1 MPSRRETAV
10 YTCVGWTAATALASV
25 ALGASWQLGAPVA
38 ALALLGL
45 ASLYAAV
52 NVAADTLY
60 LSTVVRDA
68 WQDTADER
76 IAAAVRDLHAA
87 ELHEVAQTVEH
98 YWEAREEAEI
108 A

>member
-10 YTCVGWTAATALASV
+10 YTCVGWTAATCAAGV

-60 LSTVVRDA
+60 LSTIVRDA
-68 WQDTADER
+68 WQDSPDER
-76 IAAAVRDLHAA
+76 VAAAVRDLRAA
-87 ELHEVAQTVEH
+87 ELHEAAQTVEH
-98 YWEAREEAEI
+98 YWTNREEAEI